1 MMREEIDQLRA
12 KRDSEL
18 SAKQRVKDEKIQEL

>member
-1 MMREEIDQLRA
+1 MREEIDQLRA